1 MNAQARLGAFLL
13 IALATF
19 ALFSSKIG
27 GFQWTE
33 PEGSS
38 IDVIFTDASGI
49 AIQTPVLMAG
59 VQVGDVAS
67 IGLKGNQALVK
78 LHIQPDIHLPASTRA
93 HIAGGGLVGEKYIA
107 LRAIA
112 GDKEP
117 LTTAIIPSSSGGN
130 FRDMISRAAGLTDDA
145 SRFFSKAERITDTLG
160 AIIAENRADI
170 HATTHG
176 MARLIEENRPD
187 IRSAT
192 RDISSMIK
200 DNREHVDK
208 LMHTLPKAADASQ
221 IFFTEG
227 TAAMRD
233 LRELIVDNRE
243 NLYRTLF
250 ELRIASEN
258 LEAFSDDVRR
268 NPWKLMRKKP
278 EIKADKR
285 ARQRRM
291 EEMLMTTGRMGLVPA
306 HK

>member
-1 MNAQARLGAFLL
+1 MNAQARLGAFVL
-13 IALATF
+13 IAIAIF

-38 IDVIFTDASGI
+38 IDVVFTDAAGI
-49 AIQTPVLMAG
+49 SIQTPVLMAG
-59 VQVGDVAS
+59 VQVGDVTS
-67 IGLKGNQALVK
+67 IGLKDNQALVT
-78 LHIQPDIHLPASTRA
+78 LHIQPDIRLPASTRA

-107 LRAIA
+107 LRAKA

-117 LTTAIIPSSSGGN
+117 LEKAIIPSSSGGN
-130 FRDMISRAAGLTDDA
+130 FRDMISRAAELTDDA
-145 SRFFSKAERITDTLG
+145 TRFFSKAERITDTVG
-160 AIIAENRADI
+160 AIINENRADI

-176 MARLIEENRPD
+176 MALLIEENRPD

-192 RDISSMIK
+192 RGISGIIK
-200 DNREHVDK
+200 DNRKQVDK
-208 LMHTLPKAADASQ
+208 LMRTLPKAADASQ
-221 IFFTEG
+221 TFFTEG
-227 TAAMRD
+227 AAAMHD

-258 LEAFSDDVRR
+258 LEAFSDDIRR

-278 EIKADKR
+278 EIKANKR
-285 ARQRRM
+285 DRQRRM
-291 EEMLMTTGRMGLVPA
+291 EEMLMTTGRMGLAPA

>member
-1 MNAQARLGAFLL
+1 MNAQARLGAFVL
-13 IALATF
+13 IAFVIF

-33 PEGSS
+33 VEGSS

-59 VQVGDVAS
+59 VQIGDVAS
-67 IGLKGNQALVK
+67 IGLKDNQALVT
-78 LHIQPDIHLPASTRA
+78 LRIQPDIHLPASTRA

-107 LRAIA
+107 LRATP

-117 LTTAIIPSSSGGN
+117 LVESMIPSSSGGN

-145 SRFFSKAERITDTLG
+145 SRFFSKAERITDTFT
-160 AIIAENRADI
+160 AIIDENRADI
-170 HATTHG
+170 RATTHG
-176 MARLIEENRPD
+176 MARLIEENRGD

-192 RDISSMIK
+192 HGISGMVR
-200 DNREHVDK
+200 DNRKHVDQ
-208 LMHTLPKAADASQ
+208 LMQTLPKAANAGQ
-221 IFFTEG
+221 AFFSEG
-227 TAAMRD
+227 ATAMHD

-250 ELRIASEN
+250 ELRVAAEN
-258 LEAFSDDVRR
+258 LEAFSDDIRR
-268 NPWKLMRKKP
+268 NPWKLMKEKP
-278 EIKADKR
+278 EIKADRR

-291 EEMLMTTGRMGLVPA
+291 EEMLMTTGRMGIAPA

>member
-1 MNAQARLGAFLL
+1 MNAQARLGAFVL
-13 IALATF
+13 IAIALF

-27 GFQWTE
+27 GFQWSE
-33 PEGSS
+33 QEGSN
-38 IDVIFTDASGI
+38 IDVVFADASGI
-49 AIQTPVLMAG
+49 SIKTPVLMAG
-59 VQVGDVAS
+59 VHVGHVIS
-67 IGLKGNQALVK
+67 IELKDSQALVT
-78 LHIQPDIHLPASTRA
+78 LLIQPQIHLPASTRA

-107 LRAIA
+107 LRATP
-112 GDKEP
+112 GDKKP
-117 LTTAIIPSSSGGN
+117 LTGSIIPSSSGGD
-130 FRDMISRAAGLTDDA
+130 FRDMISRAAALTDDA
-145 SRFFSKAERITDTLG
+145 TRFFSKAERITDTVG
-160 AIIAENRADI
+160 TIIKENRADI
-170 HATTHG
+170 RATTHG
-176 MARLIEENRPD
+176 MAQLIEENRPD

-192 RDISSMIK
+192 HDISNMLK
-200 DNREHVDK
+200 DNRKHVDQ
-208 LMHTLPKAADASQ
+208 LMQALPKAVDSAQ

-227 TAAMRD
+227 TAAMHD
-233 LRELIVDNRE
+233 LRELIIDNRE

-291 EEMLMTTGRMGLVPA
+291 EEMLMTTGRMGLAPT

>member
-1 MNAQARLGAFLL
+1 MNAQARLGAFVL
-13 IALATF
+13 ITFVIF

-38 IDVIFTDASGI
+38 INVVFSDASGI
-49 AIQTPVLMAG
+49 SIQTPVLMAG
-59 VQVGDVAS
+59 VQIGDVAS
-67 IGLKGNQALVK
+67 ISLKENQALVT

-117 LTTAIIPSSSGGN
+117 LTEAIIPSSSGGN
-130 FRDMISRAAGLTDDA
+130 FRDMISRAATLTDDA
-145 SRFFSKAERITDTLG
+145 SRFFSKAERITDTVG
-160 AIIAENRADI
+160 AMIAENRKDI
-170 HATTHG
+170 RATTHG

-187 IRSAT
+187 IRNTTHDLAG
-192 RDISSMIK
+192 MIK
-200 DNREHVDK
+200 DNRKHVDK
-208 LMHTLPKAADASQ
+208 LMVSLPK
-221 IFFTEG
+221 
-227 TAAMRD
+227 TAAAGQAFFNEGAAAMHD

-250 ELRIASEN
+250 ELRMAAEN
-258 LEAFSDDVRR
+258 FESFSDDIRR
-268 NPWKLMRKKP
+268 NPWKLMKEKP
-278 EIKADKR
+278 EIKADRR
-285 ARQRRM
+285 AKQRRM
-291 EEMLMTTGRMGLVPA
+291 EEMLMTTGRMGVVPA